1 MIRHSTVEGVESY
14 DAFTHSELTG
24 WTVAVAAPV
33 GSIEAP
39 AYRAV
44 QLAAAGML
52 LAAFAA
58 LGVAFLFG
66 RRLVAAIK
74 LASDAAI
81 LLGEGGK
88 PPVMRSSIVELQ
100 DLVKLVTLS
109 AAEPLS
115 EIEFDLR
122 ALGLA
127 HLNRSVVH
135 LVFSHHLGE
144 APK

>member
-1 MIRHSTVEGVESY
+1 
-14 DAFTHSELTG
+14 
-24 WTVAVAAPV
+24 
-33 GSIEAP
+33 
-39 AYRAV
+39 
-44 QLAAAGML
+44 ML